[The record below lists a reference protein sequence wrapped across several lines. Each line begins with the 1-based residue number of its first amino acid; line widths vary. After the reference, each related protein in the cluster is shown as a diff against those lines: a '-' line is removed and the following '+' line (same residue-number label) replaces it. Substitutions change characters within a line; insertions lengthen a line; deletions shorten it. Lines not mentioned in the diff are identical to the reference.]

1 MSAVAAW
8 LDDTPGETRAVI
20 ADARGFRHILFDVE
34 GEAAAGKLGARSIG
48 RVTRIEPGLRGA
60 FVELPEGAEGFLPL
74 TGGARAAAGE
84 KLEVEVVAEGRAAK
98 GPTLR
103 RIGAGEGAV
112 RLTAPG
118 PTAAQWLARLA
129 PGVEPVRGRAAI
141 EAGWQALET
150 AWAEPTPLRGLTVT
164 VERTRALVAVDLDLA
179 PQPGRGLDPRA
190 RARAN
195 REGLLA
201 AARLIDLRR
210 WGGLVAV
217 DLIGAGHDG
226 GMIAAAARAAF
237 GDDPEIAY
245 GPVNRFGVLQLSL
258 PWRFRPLE
266 EAVAIGAPQRAAN
279 EATRRLNFE
288 LLADTTRAGVTVRCA
303 PATAALAAPL
313 VARLGPRA
321 HLKADAALGPA
332 EHVIEGV

>member
-1 MSAVAAW
+1 SAVAAW

-20 ADARGFRHILFDVE
+20 ADAGGFRHILFDVE

-74 TGGARAAAGE
+74 TGGARVAAGE

-103 RIGAGEGAV
+103 RTGAGEGGV

-118 PTAAQWLARLA
+118 PSAAQWLARLA
-129 PGVEPVRGRAAI
+129 PGIEPVRGREAI
-141 EAGWQALET
+141 EAGWQALEA
-150 AWAEPTPLRGLTVT
+150 AWAEPAPVRGLTVT
-164 VERTRALVAVDLDLA
+164 VERTRAMVAVDLDLA

-195 REGLLA
+195 REGLLE
-201 AARLIDLRR
+201 AARLIGLRR

-226 GMIAAAARAAF
+226 GMIAQAARAAF

-266 EAVAIGAPQRAAN
+266 EAMAVGGPQRAAI

-288 LLADTTRAGVTVRCA
+288 LLADTTRAAVTVRCA

-321 HLKADAALGPA
+321 
-332 EHVIEGV
+332 